1 MGTRALLLS
10 GATILTMDDRDRW
23 YEDGALLV
31 RNGKIEAIGF
41 TREMESRV
49 PADCDRIEL
58 SDRWI
63 LPGFIN
69 THVHTSQQLARGL
82 ADDVDLL
89 TWLRDRIWP
98 YESQLTE
105 EDSYVSSLLTGIE
118 LIRSGVTTFC
128 EAGGQHVDAIG
139 RATETLGLRA
149 MLCRSTMDIPTGLP
163 ARWST
168 AKTECLNQQIDHF
181 HRWQNQ
187 ANGRIRVCLGLRTI
201 FNCSDDLIL
210 GTRDLSDELGMRIN
224 MHVAEIPAENDFCRL
239 RSGKTTVAHLAD
251 LKILG
256 PHFLAVHCVWLT
268 PEEIDLFAQF
278 DVKVS
283 HNPAA
288 AMRVLGWPRITE
300 MQSKGIC
307 LSLGTDG
314 APCNNRMTLIDEMW
328 LATLLQ
334 KARTREPAAMPVESV
349 LSMVTRDGARALG
362 WENEIGS
369 LTEDKQAD
377 LIVIDPNTAT
387 MLPLHD
393 PIANLVNAL
402 REHNVESVMVAGNW
416 LMRDRRILTV
426 DEPEICSEA
435 KRRAVHI
442 RERGGIVLPERFR
455 KVQKPDEW
463 S

>member
-1 MGTRALLLS
+1 MDKQALLLS

-23 YEDGALLV
+23 YEDGAILV
-31 RNGKIEAIGF
+31 KNGRIEAIGSA
-41 TREMESRV
+41 REIEHRL
-49 PADCDRIEL
+49 PADCERIEL
-58 SDRWI
+58 PDRWI
-63 LPGFIN
+63 LPGFVN
-69 THVHTSQQLARGL
+69 SHVHTAQQLARGL

-98 YESQLTE
+98 YESHLTE
-105 EDSYVSSLLTGIE
+105 EDSYISALLTGIE

-139 RATETLGLRA
+139 CAAEILGQRA
-149 MLCRSTMDIPTGLP
+149 MLCRSTMDIPSGLP
-163 ARWST
+163 ASWDTTKS
-168 AKTECLNQQIDHF
+168 ECLDQQVEHF
-181 HRWQNQ
+181 WRWQNEAQ
-187 ANGRIRVCLGLRTI
+187 GRIRVCLGLRTI

-210 GTRDLSDELGMRIN
+210 GTRDLAAELGIGIN
-224 MHVAEIPAENDFCRL
+224 MHVAEIPSENDFCFQ
-239 RSGKTTVAHLAD
+239 RSGKTTVEHLAD

-256 PHFLAVHCVWLT
+256 PDFLAVHCVWLT
-268 PEEIDLFAQF
+268 PKEVDLFAQF
-278 DVKVS
+278 QVKVS

-300 MQSKGIC
+300 MQHQNIC
-307 LSLGTDG
+307 ISLGTDG

-334 KARTREPAAMPVESV
+334 KARTQNPAALPVESV
-349 LSMVTRDGARALG
+349 LGMVTRDGARALG

-369 LTEDKQAD
+369 LAEQKQAD

-393 PIANLVNAL
+393 SIANLVNAL

-416 LMRDRRILTV
+416 VMRDRQILTV
-426 DEPEICSEA
+426 NESEVFAEA
-435 KRRAVHI
+435 KQRAPRI
-442 RERGGIVLPERFR
+442 RERAGIVLPERFN
-455 KVQKPDEW
+455 KVRRPGQ
-463 S
+463 

>member
-1 MGTRALLLS
+1 
-10 GATILTMDDRDRW
+10 MDDRDRW
-23 YEDGALLV
+23 YEEGAILV
-31 RNGKIEAIGF
+31 KSGKIEAIGLIQEIEY
-41 TREMESRV
+41 RL
-49 PADCDRIEL
+49 PPDCERIEL
-58 SDRWI
+58 PDRWI

-105 EDSYVSSLLTGIE
+105 EDCYISTLLTGIE

-139 RATETLGLRA
+139 CATEALGLRA

-163 ARWST
+163 ASWDST
-168 AKTECLNQQIDHF
+168 KRESLDQQIEHF
-181 HRWQNQ
+181 WRWQNE
-187 ANGRIRVCLGLRTI
+187 AENRIRVCLGLRTI

-210 GTRDLSDELGMRIN
+210 GTRDLAAELGIRIN
-224 MHVAEIPAENDFCRL
+224 MHVAEIPAENDFCFQ
-239 RSGKTTVAHLAD
+239 RSGKTVVEHLAD

-256 PHFLAVHCVWLT
+256 PNFLAVHCVWLT
-268 PEEIDLFAQF
+268 PQEIDLFAKF

-300 MQSKGIC
+300 MQHQHIC
-307 LSLGTDG
+307 VSLGTDG

-334 KARTREPAAMPVESV
+334 KARTQNPGAMPVESV

-369 LTEDKQAD
+369 LAEQKQAD
-377 LIVIDPNTAT
+377 LVVINPNTAT

-402 REHNVESVMVAGNW
+402 REHNVESVMVGGNW
-416 LMRDRRILTV
+416 VMRERQILTV
-426 DEPEICSEA
+426 NESEVCSEA
-435 KRRAVHI
+435 TKRATHI
-442 RERGGIVLPERFR
+442 RERAGIVLPERFWKVR
-455 KVQKPDEW
+455 KPGK
-463 S
+463 